1 MAFSVSSKRADSFLR
16 SNGPDFLLVLV
27 AAAALTFVV
36 SYAFNSAPD
45 YRGNV
50 GIIAL
55 IAVPVLVCLYAGSWS
70 KRAVPYSAC
79 ATVVVSLAVLGIATA
94 ASPDGA
100 LFVDGA
106 INDSAGNYTV
116 FALVAIA
123 VTVLTFLLTRRTAGL
138 VVGLVLGA
146 FACGAVQYLYRDF
159 LTAQPGIPATMVFLG
174 AVVALF
180 CYQTYKQSVYSAARV
195 KKTSFAG
202 MLGYS
207 AVLSLVCVLV
217 GLGVF
222 AGIISGLGLTTPD
235 IRPFEHRA
243 AAPVEEH
250 DESYSD
256 KDSEN
261 DQTSD
266 QTNDEQS
273 STNQDA
279 QGSGTGLLSGEGLLE
294 SPIGAVVQ
302 QVMGYSDDSSD
313 ESRQEVTYLII
324 TITQILIAFAVVA
337 LIVAAILFQRYR
349 RKLRLKRMA
358 DLPLAQ
364 QTAQLY
370 AFFMGRFARMKI
382 RKPDALTPLEFA
394 LGFEE
399 ALEPFEKGTG
409 GVTFTQVTGLYMDAT
424 WGGLD
429 VSQEDFDQVIAYY
442 GQFFRNAREYVGW
455 PKWILGKF
463 WRI

>member
-1 MAFSVSSKRADSFLR
+1 MAFSVPSKRLDSFLR

-50 GIIAL
+50 GVIAL
-55 IAVPVLVCLYAGSWS
+55 IVVPVLVCLYAGSWS
-70 KRAVPYSAC
+70 KRAVPYSAA
-79 ATVVVSLAVLGIATA
+79 ATVVVSLVVLGIATA

-100 LFVDGA
+100 LFVDGS
-106 INDSAGNYTV
+106 INDSAENYTV

-123 VTVLTFLLTRRTAGL
+123 TTVVTFLLTRRTVGL
-138 VVGLVLGA
+138 VVGLVVGA

-174 AVVALF
+174 ATVALF

-195 KKTSFAG
+195 KKTAFAG

-235 IRPFEHRA
+235 IRPFERYA

-250 DESYSD
+250 NESYSD
-256 KDSEN
+256 KDQES

-266 QTNDEQS
+266 QTNDQEGV
-273 STNQDA
+273 TNQDA
-279 QGSGTGLLSGEGLLE
+279 QGSGTSMFSGEGLLE
-294 SPIGAVVQ
+294 SPLGAMVQ
-302 QVMGYSDDSSD
+302 QMTGYSYDSSD
-313 ESRQEVTYLII
+313 ESRQEVTYLIL
-324 TITQILIAFAVVA
+324 TITEILIALAVIA

-382 RKPDALTPLEFA
+382 RKPEALTPLEFA

-409 GVTFTQVTGLYMDAT
+409 GVTFAQITGLYMDAT
-424 WGGLD
+424 WGGLE
-429 VSQEDFDQVIAYY
+429 VSQEDFDQVVAYY
-442 GQFFRNAREYVGW
+442 EQFFRNAREYVGW